1 LLGIGA
7 EGEGGGAEEAGE
19 APVLQ
24 ADVVVVVEVVDADD
38 VVTLLKE
45 QFADAGG
52 DEAGAA
58 GDKVV

>member
-24 ADVVVVVEVVDADD
+24 ADIVVVVEVIDADD
-38 VVTLLKE
+38 SVPLLE
-45 QFADAGG
+45 EHLADAGG

-58 GDKVV
+58 GD